1 MNQKKKELVKIM
13 NGMLKRLNQKKLN
26 KKKSKKIMTS
36 KKLMKNQPNMDIKKK
51 NNKYIYIK
59 YKQITNLINKLN
71 NFVFQFFN
79 IIKIMFHDLK

>member
-1 MNQKKKELVKIM
+1 
-13 NGMLKRLNQKKLN
+13 
-26 KKKSKKIMTS
+26 
-36 KKLMKNQPNMDIKKK
+36 MKNWPNMDIKKK

-79 IIKIMFHDLK
+79 IIKIMFHDLKCPKYGNITIYQEKNK

>member
-1 MNQKKKELVKIM
+1 
-13 NGMLKRLNQKKLN
+13 
-26 KKKSKKIMTS
+26 
-36 KKLMKNQPNMDIKKK
+36 MKNWPNMDIKKN

>member
-1 MNQKKKELVKIM
+1 
-13 NGMLKRLNQKKLN
+13 
-26 KKKSKKIMTS
+26 
-36 KKLMKNQPNMDIKKK
+36 MDIKKK

>member
-1 MNQKKKELVKIM
+1 MI
-13 NGMLKRLNQKKLN
+13 
-26 KKKSKKIMTS
+26 S

-51 NNKYIYIK
+51 KKNNKYIYIIK